1 MAAPALATVAEL
13 SDWLGEPIAEGTAEY
28 KRAELC
34 LRAASVLVRAEAGR
48 TWLDDGTGDLLEVPD
63 AVRMVTLYC
72 ASRVFDNREGQN
84 RWNVDDAGGGWKVDE
99 AGAYLTASEK
109 DTLSGFT
116 GRRFGG
122 LGTVSTTRGDLAGP
136 STGWVPTQDGPLFP
150 WY

>member
-1 MAAPALATVAEL
+1 MAEQTLATVAEL
-13 SDWLGEPIAEGTAEY
+13 GDWLGEPIADNSAEY

-34 LRAASVLVRAEAGR
+34 LRAASALVRDEAGR
-48 TWLDDGTGDLLEVPD
+48 TWLAEDGTLEPVPEK
-63 AVRMVTLYC
+63 ARMVTLYC

-109 DTLSGFT
+109 DQLSGYAQ
-116 GRRFGG
+116 RRFGG

-136 STGWVPTQDGPLFP
+136 VSGWVPTVDGPPFP

>member
-1 MAAPALATVAEL
+1 MAEQTLATVAEL
-13 SDWLGEPIAEGTAEY
+13 GDWLGESIVVDSAEG

-34 LRAASVLVRAEAGR
+34 LRAASALVRSEAGR
-48 TWLDDGTGDLLEVPD
+48 TWLADNGTLQDVPEN
-63 AVRMVTLYC
+63 VRMVTLYC

-109 DTLSGFT
+109 DMLAGYAQ
-116 GRRFGG
+116 RRHGG
-122 LGTVSTTRGDLAGP
+122 LGTVSTTRGDLGGL
-136 STGWVPTQDGPLFP
+136 STGYVPVADGPPFP

>member
-1 MAAPALATVAEL
+1 MAEQTLATVAEL
-13 SDWLGEPIAEGTAEY
+13 ADWIGEPIVDDSAEA

-34 LRAASVLVRAEAGR
+34 LRAASALVRSESGR
-48 TWLDDGTGDLLEVPD
+48 TWLDDAGLLGDVPD
-63 AVRMVTLYC
+63 NVRMVTLYC

-84 RWNVDDAGGGWKVDE
+84 RWNVDDAGGGWKVEE

-109 DTLSGFT
+109 EMLSGYAQ
-116 GRRFGG
+116 RRHRG

-136 STGWVPTQDGPLFP
+136 VTGWVPTQDGPPFP

>member
-1 MAAPALATVAEL
+1 MAELTLATVEEL
-13 SDWLGEPIAEGTAEY
+13 GEWLGESITDAADV

-34 LRAASVLVRAEAGR
+34 LRAASALVRDEAGR
-48 TWLDDGTGDLLEVPD
+48 TWLGEDGTLESVPE
-63 AVRMVTLYC
+63 AAKLVTLYC

-109 DTLSGFT
+109 DQLSGFAQ
-116 GRRFGG
+116 RRFGG

-136 STGWVPTQDGPLFP
+136 STGYVPVQDGPPFP

>member
-1 MAAPALATVAEL
+1 MAGQPLATVEDL
-13 SDWLGEPIAEGTAEY
+13 GDWLGESITDPADV

-34 LRAASVLVRAEAGR
+34 LRAASALVRSETGR
-48 TWLDDGTGDLLEVPD
+48 TWLSDDGVLEDVPESV
-63 AVRMVTLYC
+63 AMVTLYC
-72 ASRVFDNREGQN
+72 ASRVYDNREAQN

-109 DTLSGFT
+109 DILAGFS

-122 LGTVSTTRGDLAGP
+122 LGTVSTTRGDLRGHI
-136 STGWVPTQDGPLFP
+136 GGFVPTEDGPPFP